1 MLFIRQPSTSESKQ
15 TFGFKTTS
23 SPLQMPE
30 LKPFEDELFSM
41 LSNIKF
47 RPFSNQLQDKLRA
60 DKKKINN
67 TGDIIVQA
75 DKSSNPYKMSVVEYK
90 KQVKNNIP
98 KDYRKCPR
106 SDLEQVIREEA
117 KIACDLDVAD
127 SIDIPTEDEAF
138 ISVKDHKDSFPSRVE
153 CRLINPAKN
162 NIGVISKSIL
172 DRINI
177 VQQLGKPRTQTSG

>member
-1 MLFIRQPSTSESKQ
+1 
-15 TFGFKTTS
+15 
-23 SPLQMPE
+23 MPE

-98 KDYRKCPR
+98 KDYRKCPWSR
-106 SDLEQVIREEA
+106 S
-117 KIACDLDVAD
+117 
-127 SIDIPTEDEAF
+127 
-138 ISVKDHKDSFPSRVE
+138 SR
-153 CRLINPAKN
+153 K
-162 NIGVISKSIL
+162 
-172 DRINI
+172 
-177 VQQLGKPRTQTSG
+177 KPKLPVT